1 MFLFIPFRIYKLV
14 NTKFAI
20 TYSYTLI
27 RITFLLADSWEDI
40 KDQHGRPLL
49 IGVHHF
55 TKKVKVSN
63 GFVAANDAREV
74 LAALEL
80 STKLFLEESSVP
92 DLQSRLDDSLMTLIK
107 ASSAPSLHD
116 GVIINN
122 NSFGR
127 VNKKFVR
134 FFVDML
140 SLQLLFNNWYPFA
153 AQVAPSPYSKL
164 TPLEVS
170 NALQRNQSILV
181 SLAVRMNPLA
191 QSMYMENGSMGWTF
205 PSIKQL
211 FTTAVNYSNKFKKGI
226 ISSWDG
232 YSENNVSIINYCHFF
247 HIVCKLSLT
256 CHIQDCLWIH
266 HWVMLQ
272 FVVPNLSVDKLD
284 DLEGRHA
291 DGTLHFPFRHQNWE
305 DFVQIMDEGCQSRYI
320 QSYGQIPKFGLI
332 WLGER
337 VIPNL

>member
-1 MFLFIPFRIYKLV
+1 MFLFIQFHIYKLV
-14 NTKFAI
+14 NTKFAR

-27 RITFLLADSWEDI
+27 RVTFLLADSWVDI
-40 KDQHGRPLL
+40 KDQHGHPLL

-55 TKKVKVSN
+55 TKKKGT
-63 GFVAANDAREV
+63 GFVGANDAREV

-92 DLQSRLDDSLMTLIK
+92 DSHSRLDDSLMTLIK

-232 YSENNVSIINYCHFF
+232 YSENHVSIIYCHSFWYNLQT
-247 HIVCKLSLT
+247 IIDLSYSGLFVDSSLGDASI
-256 CHIQDCLWIH
+256 CCS
-266 HWVMLQ
+266 Q
-272 FVVPNLSVDKLD
+272 FVS
-284 DLEGRHA
+284 
-291 DGTLHFPFRHQNWE
+291 
-305 DFVQIMDEGCQSRYI
+305 
-320 QSYGQIPKFGLI
+320 
-332 WLGER
+332 
-337 VIPNL
+337 